1 MTQGST
7 GRHILAFTLPLLVGN
22 IFQQM
27 YNMVDTFVVGRYI
40 GKDALA
46 AVGTSFTITLLINTL
61 IMGLCAG
68 MSILVSQAFG
78 AREYDKLKRAISTTI
93 IVTAVGSALFTAAGL
108 LLAKP
113 LLVLLGTP
121 AELFQNASAY
131 LSITFWGTLFIFSY
145 NAFAAMLR
153 SIGDSKTPLYFLI
166 VASIINIVLDLFF
179 VLKLNL
185 GVAGVAYATVI
196 SQAVSSLSCAVY
208 TFKKVPMFRIKL
220 SEMVF
225 DRYVFNT
232 MFKFGSASMIQNS
245 AFSIGMM
252 LIQGLI
258 NSYGANVMAA
268 YATAAKIESF
278 VQMPLQNIGMAVS
291 TYTAQN
297 TGAGNLERVKKGIV
311 SALKIVAVFTLL
323 MTVLMLVFSKYLI
336 LIFIDKAETEVISMG
351 VEYLNLV
358 AMFYICLGL
367 IHIFISFL
375 RGTGYVLFPMINT
388 ISELSF
394 RVIIAYSFASFM
406 GYHGIFWGRP
416 LSFLL
421 SASCLLYAYRK
432 GNWQQK
438 VLANKK
444 ATE

>member
-1 MTQGST
+1 MTKGST
-7 GRHILAFTLPLLVGN
+7 ARHIIAFTLPLLVGN

-46 AVGTSFTITLLINTL
+46 AVGTSFTVTLLINTL

-68 MSILVSQAFG
+68 MSILVSQSFG
-78 AREYDKLKRAISTTI
+78 AKEYQKLKRAVSTAI
-93 IVTAVGSALFTAAGL
+93 IVTAAGSALFTAAGL
-108 LLAKP
+108 MLAKP
-113 LLVLLGTP
+113 LLSLLGTP
-121 AELFQNASAY
+121 AELFQSASAY
-131 LSITFWGTLFIFSY
+131 LSILFWGTLFVFSY

-166 VASIINIVLDLFF
+166 ISSVINIVLDLFF
-179 VLKLNL
+179 VLKLNM

-196 SQAVSSLSCAVY
+196 SQAVSSISCAAY

-225 DRYVFNT
+225 DRRVFST

-245 AFSIGMM
+245 AFSLGMM
-252 LIQGLI
+252 LIQGLV

-311 SALKIVAVFTLL
+311 SAIKIVAVFTLA
-323 MTVLMLVFSKYLI
+323 MTALMLTFSKYLI
-336 LIFIDKAETEVISMG
+336 LIFIDKAETEVVSIG

-358 AMFYICLGL
+358 AVFYIFLGF
-367 IHIFISFL
+367 IHIFVNFL

-394 RVIIAYSFASFM
+394 RVIIAYSFAFFM

-416 LSFLL
+416 LSFML
-421 SASCLLYAYRK
+421 SAGCLIYAYRK
-432 GNWQQK
+432 GGWQQK
-438 VLANKK
+438 VLANRKF
-444 ATE
+444 EE